1 MVEVRLIV
9 PQEAGGEHHGKERRI
24 MSPLTMLFKLLVWA
38 ARSAVLIL
46 TVMFFSVVLMF
57 SGKK

>member
-1 MVEVRLIV
+1 MN
-9 PQEAGGEHHGKERRI
+9 
-24 MSPLTMLFKLLVWA
+24 MSPLTMIFKLLVWA

-57 SGKK
+57 GVRK